1 MNPAPAPDGQPVLLF
16 ERAAGIA
23 RLTLNRPESGNSI
36 NIALAKA
43 LMEAAIVC
51 AEDETI
57 RCVLL
62 TGAGRFFCVG
72 GDIASFATAGEQIPE
87 LLREM
92 TGYLHP
98 AILQLMQM
106 NKPLVAA
113 VNGAV
118 AGAGLSLALIGDIV
132 LAAPS
137 VHFTAAYTAIGLSP
151 DGGTTWLLP
160 RLLGMRRAQEII
172 LTNRRVKA
180 DEALQLGLVTRVTG
194 ESELMEG
201 ADAVAA
207 TLAASAIRAIG
218 RSRNLLLSC
227 FDTCLEDQLEREAD
241 SIAAAGGDAESRE
254 GIAAFLAKRKP
265 NFVT

>member
-1 MNPAPAPDGQPVLLF
+1 VNAATAEAGQPVLLF
-16 ERAAGIA
+16 EREAGIA
-23 RLTLNRPESGNSI
+23 RLTLNRPEAGNAI
-36 NIALAKA
+36 NVGLAKA
-43 LMEAAIVC
+43 LLEAAITC
-51 AEDETI
+51 DQDETI

-72 GDIASFATAGEQIPE
+72 GDVASFATAGDQTPA
-87 LLREM
+87 LLQEM

-98 AILQLMQM
+98 AILRLMQM
-106 NKPLVAA
+106 NKPLVVA
-113 VNGAV
+113 VIGAV
-118 AGAGLSLALIGDIV
+118 AGAGCSLALIGDIV

-160 RLLGMRRAQEII
+160 RLLGMRRTQEII

-180 DEALQLGLVTRVTG
+180 DEAVQLGLVTRLTG
-194 ESELMEG
+194 ESELMDE
-201 ADAVAA
+201 AAAVAA
-207 TLAASAIRAIG
+207 NLAASAIRAIG
-218 RSRNLLLSC
+218 RSRNLLLSS
-227 FDTCLEDQLEREAD
+227 FDIGLEDQLNREAD

-265 NFVT
+265 NFVI